1 MRGITRVLDDGWTF
15 TQTRGGQKMED
26 GEWLETSAFPT
37 SVHVELLRL
46 KKIPDPVRS
55 ASRNGYQRDANV
67 LIYDSSLGSMSGI
80 YSVRATAGH
89 ANRCLNCRSDCL

>member
-1 MRGITRVLDDGWTF
+1 MHGITRELDDGWAF
-15 TQTRGGQKMED
+15 TQAGGGLGTED

-55 ASRNGYQRDANV
+55 ASCNCYQHDGMYLYIIVPWAP
-67 LIYDSSLGSMSGI
+67 
-80 YSVRATAGH
+80 
-89 ANRCLNCRSDCL
+89 